1 TTPHPETVAVQPV
14 PDTFFIPR
22 EPCPTP
28 NDPSDTNR
36 TDVLFLLDSSNSF
49 NEHKF
54 MHAIQLILDTV
65 SQFRNIGPNGTQ
77 VSLVQYNS
85 EPYLEFSLRKHNCKQ
100 WLIDDI
106 ADTDYMQV
114 QYFIYL
120 KSQHSVTIRTPQ
132 PGHRATE
139 IGLPLRMPW

>member
-1 TTPHPETVAVQPV
+1 MPKES
-14 PDTFFIPR
+14 
-22 EPCPTP
+22 CPTP

-106 ADTDYMQV
+106 ADTDYMQGDRPDAENV
-114 QYFIYL
+114 LVILTDGQSDDRI
-120 KSQHSVTIRTPQ
+120 QEPV
-132 PGHRATE
+132 E
-139 IGLPLRMPW
+139 